1 MASSA
6 SSASAERNP
15 LEKKF
20 NSQTKYLLMKL
31 WEYCKQE
38 AKKCKISINITERI
52 SKATSI
58 VCNAFFAGFWYTLF
72 HAGISRTSIV
82 RVTMEH
88 CKKGGLSMPRKRY
101 KKHFAQARLIVIVRY
116 KCSRVHVDADSFD
129 RDSTR
134 QDPFIVRK
142 EGNLSLSK
150 IWQVNFEPWNFVT
163 YSVLGQT

>member
-1 MASSA
+1 
-6 SSASAERNP
+6 
-15 LEKKF
+15 
-20 NSQTKYLLMKL
+20 MKL

-52 SKATSI
+52 SKATGI
-58 VCNAFFAGFWYTLF
+58 VCNAFFAGFWYTLC
-72 HAGISRTSIV
+72 HAGISRTSIVTPIV

-88 CKKGGLSMPRKRY
+88 CKKGGLSTTRKRY
-101 KKHFAQARLIVIVRY
+101 KKYFAQARSIVILRY

-129 RDSTR
+129 RDSIR

-150 IWQVNFEPWNFVT
+150 IW
-163 YSVLGQT
+163 